1 MSTWKKLGMGVLA
14 TGLALTLVGCGS
26 SKSSSSSSSSK
37 MDKTL
42 KVSADPS
49 YKSYMKKMVPKFEK
63 KYNVKVTVSYKAML
77 DEDDALKLDGPSG
90 KGPDVLMAAYDR
102 VGQMASQGQ
111 LSTVKL
117 ASGRY
122 NSTGKKSVTYKNKV
136 YGAPVTIE
144 SEVLYYNKKLIKN
157 APTNF
162 TQLEKLAKQSKYQ
175 YANDKTKSVA
185 FLTQWTNFYN
195 SFGVIKGYGG
205 YVFGDNNTNYKKLGL
220 NNSGAV
226 DGLTYMTKWFTKYW
240 PTGMQNV
247 TSNENF
253 VTSQFTS
260 GKTAAV
266 IDGPWM
272 AATYKKSKVDFGVAS
287 LPKLTNGK
295 NYQAFAGGKAW
306 VISNYSKH
314 KTAAQAWTDFISNTA
329 SQKEYYKISNEIPAN
344 TAARKYAVSTGDDM
358 AKAVS
363 KQYDVD
369 VPLINLP
376 QMAEVWTPAQTM
388 MTNAAAGKMTPKQA
402 ADKAV
407 KTIKT
412 NISEKYSN

>member
-14 TGLALTLVGCGS
+14 TGLALTLVGCGN
-26 SKSSSSSSSSK
+26 SKSSSSSSK

-49 YKSYMKKMVPKFEK
+49 YKSYMKSVIPKFEK
-63 KYNVKVTVSYKAML
+63 KYNVKVKVSYKAML

-90 KGPDVLMAAYDR
+90 KGPDVLMAPYDR

-117 ASGRY
+117 TSGRY
-122 NSTGKKSVTYKNKV
+122 NATGKKSVTYKNKV
-136 YGAPVTIE
+136 YAAPVTIE
-144 SEVLYYNKKLIKN
+144 SDVLYYNKKLIKT
-157 APTNF
+157 APKNF
-162 TQLEKLAKQSKYQ
+162 KELEKLASDKKYA

-195 SFGVIKGYGG
+195 AFGVIKGYGG
-205 YVFGDNNTNYKKLGL
+205 YVFADGNTNAKKMGL

-226 DGLTYMTKWFTKYW
+226 EGLTYMTKWFTKYW
-240 PTGMQNV
+240 PSGMQNV

-260 GKTAAV
+260 NKTAAV

-272 AATYKKSKVDFGVAS
+272 AATYKKSNIDYGVAV
-287 LPKLTNGK
+287 LPKLNNGK
-295 NYQAFAGGKAW
+295 DYQAFAGGKAW
-306 VISNYSKH
+306 AISNYSKH
-314 KTAAQAWTDFISNTA
+314 KTAAQAWLDFISNKTNQNKLYKSA
-329 SQKEYYKISNEIPAN
+329 SEIPAN
-344 TAARKYAVSTGDDM
+344 TAARKEAVSTGDDM
-358 AKAVS
+358 AMAVS
-363 KQYDVD
+363 KQYDKD

-376 QMAEVWTPAQTM
+376 QMSEVWTPAQTM
-388 MTNAAAGKMTPKQA
+388 VTNAASGKMTPKKA
-402 ADKAV
+402 ANKAQ
-407 KTIKT
+407 KTILT
-412 NISEKYSN
+412 NISQKYDK

>member
-1 MSTWKKLGMGVLA
+1 MSTWKKLGMGALA
-14 TGLALTLVGCGS
+14 TGLALTLVGCGN
-26 SKSSSSSSSSK
+26 SKSSSSSSSK

-49 YKSYMKKMVPKFEK
+49 YKSYMKSVIPKFEK
-63 KYNVKVTVSYKAML
+63 KYNVKVKVSYKAVL

-90 KGPDVLMAAYDR
+90 KGPDVLMAPYDR

-122 NSTGKKSVTYKNKV
+122 NATGKKSVTYKNKI
-136 YGAPVTIE
+136 YAAPVTIE
-144 SEVLYYNKKLIKN
+144 SDVLYYNKKLIKT
-157 APTNF
+157 APKNF
-162 TQLEKLAKQSKYQ
+162 KELEKLASDKKYA
-175 YANDKTKSVA
+175 YANDKSKSVA

-205 YVFGDNNTNYKKLGL
+205 YVFGDDNTNAKKMGL

-226 DGLTYMTKWFTKYW
+226 EGLTYMTKWFTKYW
-240 PTGMQNV
+240 PSGMQNV

-272 AATYKKSKVDFGVAS
+272 ASTYQKSKIDYGVAV
-287 LPKLTNGK
+287 LPKLNNGK
-295 NYQAFAGGKAW
+295 DYQAFAGGKAW
-306 VISNYSKH
+306 AISNYSKH
-314 KTAAQAWTDFISNTA
+314 KTAAQAWLDFISNKSNQNKLYKSA
-329 SQKEYYKISNEIPAN
+329 SEIPAN
-344 TAARKYAVSTGDDM
+344 TAARKEA
-358 AKAVS
+358 
-363 KQYDVD
+363 
-369 VPLINLP
+369 P
-376 QMAEVWTPAQTM
+376 QSHLRRKWHE
-388 MTNAAAGKMTPKQA
+388 
-402 ADKAV
+402 
-407 KTIKT
+407 
-412 NISEKYSN
+412 

>member
-14 TGLALTLVGCGS
+14 TGLALTLVGCGN
-26 SKSSSSSSSSK
+26 SKSSSSSAN
-37 MDKTL
+37 KTL

-49 YKSYMKKMVPKFEK
+49 YKSYMKSVIPKFEK
-63 KYNVKVTVSYKAML
+63 KYNVKVSVSYKAML

-90 KGPDVLMAAYDR
+90 KGPDVLMAPYDR

-111 LSTVKL
+111 LTTAKL
-117 ASGRY
+117 TSGRY
-122 NSTGKKSVTYKNKV
+122 NATGKKSVTYKGKV
-136 YGAPVTIE
+136 YAAPVTIE
-144 SEVLYYNKKLIKN
+144 SDVLYYNKKLLKN

-162 TQLEKLAKQSKYQ
+162 TELEKLAQDSKYA
-175 YANDKTKSVA
+175 YSNDKTKNVA

-205 YVFGDNNTNYKKLGL
+205 YVFGKNNTDYKQIGL
-220 NNSGAV
+220 NNAGAV

-240 PTGMQNV
+240 PSGMQNV

-253 VTSQFTS
+253 VTQQFTT

-272 AATYKKSKVDFGVAS
+272 AATYKKSKVDYGVAV
-287 LPKLTNGK
+287 LPTLTNGK
-295 NYQAFAGGKAW
+295 DYQAFAGGKAW
-306 VISNYSKH
+306 AISNYSKN
-314 KTAAQAWTDFISNTA
+314 KTAAQKWLDFISNNA
-329 SQKEYYKISNEIPAN
+329 NQKTFYNKTGEIPAN
-344 TAARKYAVSTGDDM
+344 TVARKDASDSGDAM
-358 AKAVS
+358 AAAVS
-363 KQYDVD
+363 KQYDKD

-376 QMAEVWTPAQTM
+376 QMSEVWTPAQTM

-402 ADKAV
+402 ADKAT

-412 NISEKYSN
+412 NISQKYDK

>member
-14 TGLALTLVGCGS
+14 TGLALTLVGCGN
-26 SKSSSSSSSSK
+26 SKSSSSSSSK

-49 YKSYMKKMVPKFEK
+49 YKSYMKSVIPKFEK
-63 KYNVKVTVSYKAML
+63 KYNVKVKVSYKAML

-90 KGPDVLMAAYDR
+90 KGPDVLMAPYDR

-111 LSTVKL
+111 LTTAKL
-117 ASGRY
+117 TSGRY
-122 NSTGKKSVTYKNKV
+122 NATGKKSVTYKGKV
-136 YGAPVTIE
+136 YAAPVTIE
-144 SEVLYYNKKLIKN
+144 SDVLYYNKKLLKN
-157 APTNF
+157 APKNF
-162 TQLEKLAKQSKYQ
+162 TELEKLAKDSKYA
-175 YANDKTKSVA
+175 YANDKTKNVA

-205 YVFGDNNTNYKKLGL
+205 YVFGDNNTNYKKIGL
-220 NNSGAV
+220 NNAGAV

-240 PTGMQNV
+240 PSGMQNV

-253 VTSQFTS
+253 VTQQFTT

-272 AATYKKSKVDFGVAS
+272 AATYKKSKVDYGVAV
-287 LPKLTNGK
+287 LPTLTNGK
-295 NYQAFAGGKAW
+295 DYQAFAGGKAW
-306 VISNYSKH
+306 AISNYSKH
-314 KTAAQAWTDFISNTA
+314 KTAAQAWLDYISNNA
-329 SQKEYYKISNEIPAN
+329 NQKTFYKKTGEIPAN
-344 TAARKYAVSTGDDM
+344 TVARKSASDSGDAM
-358 AKAVS
+358 AAAVS
-363 KQYDVD
+363 KQYDKD

-402 ADKAV
+402 ANKAT

-412 NISEKYSN
+412 NISQKYDK